1 MLCITSEF
9 ILAKKKFGVR
19 CTLRKQLIRMK
30 KIIKPEMFLFTKSV
44 LQSVEVEERLAVTK
58 LLGQMFSEKDS
69 ELATQNKPLWNSY
82 LGR

>member
-1 MLCITSEF
+1 MVSALNIYEF
-9 ILAKKKFGVR
+9 VFKKTVNENEENNHPG
-19 CTLRKQLIRMK
+19 
-30 KIIKPEMFLFTKSV
+30 MFLFTKSV
-44 LQSVEVEERLAVTK
+44 LQNVDVEERLAVTK

>member
-1 MLCITSEF
+1 MVSTLNIYEF
-9 ILAKKKFGVR
+9 VVKKAVNENEENNHPG
-19 CTLRKQLIRMK
+19 
-30 KIIKPEMFLFTKSV
+30 MFLFTKSV
-44 LQSVEVEERLAVTK
+44 LQNVDVEERLAVTR

>member
-1 MLCITSEF
+1 M
-9 ILAKKKFGVR
+9 
-19 CTLRKQLIRMK
+19 MK
-30 KIIKPEMFLFTKSV
+30 NTNQPGLFLFTKCV
-44 LQSVEVEERLAVTK
+44 LQSVAVEERLAVTK

>member
-1 MLCITSEF
+1 
-9 ILAKKKFGVR
+9 
-19 CTLRKQLIRMK
+19 
-30 KIIKPEMFLFTKSV
+30 MFLFIKSV

-58 LLGQMFSEKDS
+58 LLGQMFSEQDS

>member
-1 MLCITSEF
+1 MYIFLKRN
-9 ILAKKKFGVR
+9 KKTINQPG
-19 CTLRKQLIRMK
+19 
-30 KIIKPEMFLFTKSV
+30 MFLFTKRV
-44 LQSVEVEERLAVTK
+44 LQSVDLEERLAVTK